1 MHSILCALDKLLY
14 IAGTLA
20 YNPHLKS
27 LCSNISFLVAKCR
40 PNDSVLYVGGS
51 VSSYI
56 FLLANMFPTLRF
68 KLFDHNTSNFLK
80 KAKEEGT
87 VPVNLEHYQEVF
99 SDQVCPKH
107 LQTHGF
113 LA

>member
-1 MHSILCALDKLLY
+1 
-14 IAGTLA
+14 
-20 YNPHLKS
+20 
-27 LCSNISFLVAKCR
+27 
-40 PNDSVLYVGGS
+40 
-51 VSSYI
+51 
-56 FLLANMFPTLRF
+56 
-68 KLFDHNTSNFLK
+68 
-80 KAKEEGT
+80 